1 MAVHKAIRS
10 NPPAQPQPKP
20 ARHRPD
26 HQLKAEIFET
36 LRHLNRGYGVALAA
50 FDKLETKDRHRGP
63 RAFPAGFVEDTA
75 TAQKLSAHLRTATCS
90 ASSPGAKNWKP
101 SDLAFSAARRQN
113 QKAHSAPDRGLPAN
127 KQQAHL

>member
-26 HQLKAEIFET
+26 HQLKSEIFET

-63 RAFPAGFVEDTA
+63 RAFPAGFVEDYRNRTEA
-75 TAQKLSAHLRTATCS
+75 LRALANRDLLRLIAGREELEAERFGLLSGPPAKPKGTLRS
-90 ASSPGAKNWKP
+90 
-101 SDLAFSAARRQN
+101 
-113 QKAHSAPDRGLPAN
+113 
-127 KQQAHL
+127 